1 MRRRALALGQAARG
15 AARRFTCAGRHWLT
29 MNKPPPCR
37 GLGLR
42 RLPLALSQA
51 AVPPLFRSEGL
62 TAGST
67 ERCAMLAMQC
77 SAGHCT
83 MLGAV

>member
-15 AARRFTCAGRHWLT
+15 AQVHLRGAALVDDEQTPAL
-29 MNKPPPCR
+29 P

-51 AVPPLFRSEGL
+51 AVPPPSFAAKGL
-62 TAGST
+62 LPGA
-67 ERCAMLAMQC
+67 RNAVQC
-77 SAGHCT
+77 
-83 MLGAV
+83 

>member
-15 AARRFTCAGRHWLT
+15 AQVHLRGAALVDDEQTPAL
-29 MNKPPPCR
+29 P

-51 AVPPLFRSEGL
+51 AVPPPSFAAKGL
-62 TAGST
+62 LPGA
-67 ERCAMLAMQC
+67 RKAVQC
-77 SAGHCT
+77 
-83 MLGAV
+83 

>member
-15 AARRFTCAGRHWLT
+15 AQVHLRGAALVDDEQTPAL
-29 MNKPPPCR
+29 P

-51 AVPPLFRSEGL
+51 AVPPHPSFAAKGL
-62 TAGST
+62 LPGA
-67 ERCAMLAMQC
+67 RKAVQC
-77 SAGHCT
+77 
-83 MLGAV
+83 

>member
-51 AVPPLFRSEGL
+51 AVPPPSFAAKGL
-62 TAGST
+62 LPGA
-67 ERCAMLAMQC
+67 RNAVQC
-77 SAGHCT
+77 
-83 MLGAV
+83 